1 VLFPQDLSFL
11 LVVVRRHQFSLGL
24 AHWFFVFVTRS
35 TPPVS
40 SSRSIFSSCG
50 TSAPPI
56 PIAAARVEL
65 FFVVQI
71 LGRVRV
77 FLDNQS
83 RQLFFLFH
91 FNPARCSRSCRYR
104 SEQIAPAMTFLPHLS
119 PHAGLL
125 DSSGLLPVTGPISIL
140 VFSSSQDLAQV
151 RAGNEAGLR
160 YVLPRGD
167 CSNLGFWSVSQ
178 FVLVTL
184 TRFSLPCLLVCRR
197 RTWCWYSSRFPLARA
212 QVSSSITTD
221 YHRICRCSRSSVFSV

>member
-11 LVVVRRHQFSLGL
+11 LDVVRRHQFSLGL

-71 LGRVRV
+71 LGQVRV

-83 RQLFFLFH
+83 RQLFFFCFILIPLSLRADRTGHDFSST
-91 FNPARCSRSCRYR
+91 PQSTRRS
-104 SEQIAPAMTFLPHLS
+104 
-119 PHAGLL
+119 LL
-125 DSSGLLPVTGPISIL
+125 DSSGLLPVTGFSPSAFCFGPISIWCFPHL
-140 VFSSSQDLAQV
+140 KTSHRCERATNPVFGTCS
-151 RAGNEAGLR
+151 RA
-160 YVLPRGD
+160 VIVPI
-167 CSNLGFWSVSQ
+167 SVSG
-178 FVLVTL
+178 
-184 TRFSLPCLLVCRR
+184 P
-197 RTWCWYSSRFPLARA
+197 
-212 QVSSSITTD
+212 
-221 YHRICRCSRSSVFSV
+221 

>member
-65 FFVVQI
+65 FLVVQI

-125 DSSGLLPVTGPISIL
+125 DSSGLLPVTGFSPSAFCFGPISIWCFPHL
-140 VFSSSQDLAQV
+140 KTLHRCERATKPVFGTCS
-151 RAGNEAGLR
+151 RA
-160 YVLPRGD
+160 VIVPI
-167 CSNLGFWSVSQ
+167 SVSG
-178 FVLVTL
+178 
-184 TRFSLPCLLVCRR
+184 P
-197 RTWCWYSSRFPLARA
+197 
-212 QVSSSITTD
+212 
-221 YHRICRCSRSSVFSV
+221 